1 MTIDT
6 DLFLLLADMEN
17 STRQNAETA
26 QRVGDILQEQL
37 SHLSK
42 IYKRDLYRPLELN
55 YGDEIAGLF
64 ISPAPIYQIVS
75 QLRHALRSYSSFRF
89 VVARGRIGREAPS
102 TSQMGGPVF
111 EAANTALQQLKKD
124 GEFSQWLVA
133 NEQMNAVLTAMS
145 QASHAFITEMTD
157 YQYDVYRLYETGM
170 KQKDIAAQLGKFEQS
185 ISDAIKRGR
194 AELVIKLDQSIQ
206 AMLADI

>member
-1 MTIDT
+1 MTLDT

-170 KQKDIAAQLGKFEQS
+170 KQKDIAAQLDKFEQS